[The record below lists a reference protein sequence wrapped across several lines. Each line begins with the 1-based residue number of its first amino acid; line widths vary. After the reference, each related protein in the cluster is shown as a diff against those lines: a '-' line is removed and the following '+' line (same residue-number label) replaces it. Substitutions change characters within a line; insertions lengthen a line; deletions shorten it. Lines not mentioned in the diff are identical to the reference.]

1 MVNLEE
7 VVARCRKQNEDAA
20 HAVQRQAVKPDR
32 NGITIELV
40 GVDYSFLPSV
50 QFSIT
55 TSRGFSMLYV
65 QAFGIDSNGD
75 IVGHGNDIVP
85 ALRAGDTWISNV
97 TLLGDYAGDS
107 ETFTWQ
113 YTLR

>member
-1 MVNLEE
+1 MTAQMTNGALW
-7 VVARCRKQNEDAA
+7 A
-20 HAVQRQAVKPDR
+20 QRWQKLLQD
-32 NGITIELV
+32 
-40 GVDYSFLPSV
+40 
-50 QFSIT
+50 Q
-55 TSRGFSMLYV
+55 
-65 QAFGIDSNGD
+65 GIDSNGD

-85 ALRAGDTWISNV
+85 ALRVGDTWISNV